1 MYIEHLGVLPKK
13 MVRNAD
19 AYFYNGDPTKFLHTH
34 MDSVTG
40 RPITSIIDVS
50 REPHISLKERILDFF
65 VDVRGEEKKSVLQ
78 LHDLIS
84 NCLTLHPR
92 KRLTVEEALKH
103 PFVAGTVPA
112 AAANAATA
120 APVASGAAAGVAP
133 NGAI

>member
-19 AYFYNGDPTKFLHTH
+19 AYFYNSDPTKFLHTH

-50 REPHISLKERILDFF
+50 REPHISLKDRIFDFF

-78 LHDLIS
+78 LYDLIS
-84 NCLTLHPR
+84 NCLMLHPR

-103 PFVAGTVPA
+103 PFVAGSAPAATNTA
-112 AAANAATA
+112 AAAATG
-120 APVASGAAAGVAP
+120 ASGVAP
-133 NGAI
+133 TTATTTT